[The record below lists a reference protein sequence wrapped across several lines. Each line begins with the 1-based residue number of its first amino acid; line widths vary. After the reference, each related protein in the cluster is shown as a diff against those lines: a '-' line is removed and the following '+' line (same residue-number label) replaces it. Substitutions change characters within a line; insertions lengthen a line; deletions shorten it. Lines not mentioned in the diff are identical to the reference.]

1 MENIIKEVVQ
11 EKEKEKERE
20 GKREGRESR
29 EEGALLGKKEEE
41 KGMYTRKGVE
51 DVIERYLVNY
61 VVEVGEGKKHKIS
74 RINR

>member
-11 EKEKEKERE
+11 EKEMERE
-20 GKREGRESR
+20 GNREGREGK

-41 KGMYTRKGVE
+41 KGMYTRKDVE
-51 DVIERYLVNY
+51 DVIEMYLVNY